1 MQNDIRK
8 ISEGGLMCALI
19 GVILLLNRQTAGVFE
34 ASFYWILS
42 LPILVYAAR
51 YDLKWSIIVSS
62 ATLLLSMMISSPA
75 TIFYLFSSLVIGVVY
90 GVGVRKKWPNSI
102 LLGSV
107 MLFTFFSY
115 VITTFVLSSIF
126 GYNIEETLIEFKVM
140 AESIEQLMGV
150 AFPLGIEKTVL
161 IIAGVTFVV
170 TVVLQSICVHLLA
183 ILILRRMKIATNRFK
198 TIFDL
203 HLPKLLAFTTILT
216 VLAYGSVTRLQL
228 SETAIAILTV
238 LYVCLFMLYTGYGV
252 TVAMCYLHKKAKRKY
267 VFFLMLGLFFPPFW
281 ILMLTLGIADSF
293 MDLKKRM

>member
-51 YDLKWSIIVSS
+51 YDLKWSIIVSI

-107 MLFTFFSY
+107 MLFTFFLCY
-115 VITTFVLSSIF
+115 HDIC
-126 GYNIEETLIEFKVM
+126 FK
-140 AESIEQLMGV
+140 
-150 AFPLGIEKTVL
+150 F
-161 IIAGVTFVV
+161 
-170 TVVLQSICVHLLA
+170 
-183 ILILRRMKIATNRFK
+183 
-198 TIFDL
+198 
-203 HLPKLLAFTTILT
+203 
-216 VLAYGSVTRLQL
+216 Y
-228 SETAIAILTV
+228 
-238 LYVCLFMLYTGYGV
+238 
-252 TVAMCYLHKKAKRKY
+252 
-267 VFFLMLGLFFPPFW
+267 FW
-281 ILMLTLGIADSF
+281 L
-293 MDLKKRM
+293 